1 MNNMSYISCFV
12 LFLLVFWIC
21 FALKRCPSA
30 LRVLRRDVL
39 AVLLVFAVAASLVA
53 DKTNGLMRI
62 IGQLRSPAPVAVTVT
77 AGDVV
82 RGWRV
87 ESVSTNETMSY
98 EMPTNAAYVG
108 SWHVHGARSS
118 FGNNKVDFS
127 ALRTAR
133 PTGGEWSFPIGTN
146 TDSFSS
152 FWYFVDGR
160 IRPTPRDAVHEIRAA
175 GGPMF
180 AAPGLSRLWTAEES
194 DGSQSLTWEN
204 FFLGN
209 DTNTPINAQIRL
221 YGNGDFTTSSNE
233 LVTVCRRVEP
243 FDWDGDGLSNSI
255 DPDPYTGSADCHGTC
270 AAWYSIA
277 CSNILTAVDRDYGV
291 ELTWREGVN
300 QNAYYFVEV
309 IAESGPAEIVF
320 CASQAGN
327 LGSPVIVAHA
337 GETNTVPLL
346 VGVEYAVTSTVP
358 ISVSAPS
365 DGYAQVTFDTPKSC
379 RILWPISFA
388 FAETINDPTAS
399 GSASRRYTVAVQP
412 YDPGGLF
419 SWDVPGGCHCITYI
433 GSHPVYSCSAEC
445 TCGGNCLVSGLFLF
459 EGIMLPVAG
468 GECRCGFTDTERP
481 AMPQEEGPCVSVSF
495 SDSAV
500 IYEDSYQESP
510 GVWKP
515 KRSTRTWLT
524 VYANGGPDG
533 GMLTLSSQNIDK
545 LSVVEGES
553 FSLPSTLNLASDE
566 TYSAQYLFEGEL
578 PSATLN
584 DIQVSGSMLPNGA
597 TDAIQSSATLTSVKV
612 ELEAVYAAPENPC
625 ASRHTYGVGE
635 LVAINVIP
643 TVQEVSLTV
652 VRGATSETN
661 LVYDSFGTGLATSG
675 LSISMYRCPIVGT
688 SRPNLTIGLLNA
700 GYRPIMTVIEPQSVV
715 CRSAEL
721 CDTIDLPFVCL
732 QPGLAGGVLLKTV
745 NYVGPMNVSFQGIM
759 VAEIPCHDVIQPSG
773 YFATTNYDG
782 MLSHT
787 SAAGAG
793 KAFRVKGGNYWASD
807 VAGRGLAY
815 ANWSEGRMEWNVPI
829 GWLRMTEIEQNSYN
843 PEMRL
848 AAVPDYE
855 QCANAESR
863 PLLIDGRVAAYKQ
876 VFSIGSDGTFTIE
889 KHGHRLSRNLSCVIT
904 LDGEVIQWTHPQTN
918 E

>member
-1 MNNMSYISCFV
+1 MNNISYISCLV
-12 LFLLVFWIC
+12 LVVLVFWIG

-30 LRVLRRDVL
+30 LRILRRDVL

-77 AGDVV
+77 ADDVA

-108 SWHVHGARSS
+108 NWHVHGARSS
-118 FGNNKVDFS
+118 FGRNVVDFG
-127 ALRTAR
+127 ALRSRGTR
-133 PTGGEWSFPIGTN
+133 DPTIAEWSFPLGTN
-146 TDSFSS
+146 FESFTS
-152 FWYFVDGR
+152 FWYFVDAR
-160 IRPTPRDAVHEIRAA
+160 IRPTPRDAAREICAA

-194 DGSQSLTWEN
+194 DGGQSLTWEN
-204 FFLGN
+204 FFLGS
-209 DTNTPINAQIRL
+209 DTNAHINAQIRL
-221 YGNGDFTTSSNE
+221 YENGDFTTSSNE
-233 LVTVCRRVEP
+233 LVTVCRRLEP
-243 FDWDGDGLSNSI
+243 FDWDGDGLANTI

-291 ELTWREGVN
+291 ELTWRDGVN

-309 IAESGPAEIVF
+309 VAESGPAQIVF
-320 CASQAGN
+320 SASQAGN

-358 ISVSAPS
+358 ISVSSPS
-365 DGYAQVTFDTPKSC
+365 DGYAQVTFDTPRSC
-379 RILWPISFA
+379 RIHWPISFA
-388 FAETINDPTAS
+388 FAETIGEATQSGNVPRTYEVTAE
-399 GSASRRYTVAVQP
+399 P

-419 SWDVPGGCHCITYI
+419 SWDAPGGCHCITYI
-433 GSHPVYSCSAEC
+433 GSHPVYSCTAEC

-468 GECRCGFTDTERP
+468 GECRCGFTDTACP
-481 AMPQEEGPCVSVSF
+481 SVPQDDGPCVSVSF

-515 KRSTRTWLT
+515 KRSMRTWLT

-553 FSLPSTLNLASDE
+553 FALPSTLNLASDE

-584 DIQVSGSMLPNGA
+584 DIQVSGNMLPNGA

-612 ELEAVYAAPENPC
+612 ELEAVYTAPENHC
-625 ASRHTYGVGE
+625 ANRHTYGVGE
-635 LVAINVIP
+635 KVTFRTTPQSGAITASVHSYNAS
-643 TVQEVSLTV
+643 EEFLTMY
-652 VRGATSETN
+652 N
-661 LVYDSFGTGLATSG
+661 SFGGSL
-675 LSISMYRCPIVGT
+675 
-688 SRPNLTIGLLNA
+688 
-700 GYRPIMTVIEPQSVV
+700 
-715 CRSAEL
+715 SAEMS
-721 CDTIDLPFVCL
+721 
-732 QPGLAGGVLLKTV
+732 AGGVYTCPVSASFAPKVAVSCGGSSYVPLIKLVDPAEVVTREASWPGGCWPSGSVGEATLRTV
-745 NYVGPMNVSFQGIM
+745 NYIGPMHVSFQGIA
-759 VAEIPCHDVIQPSG
+759 VSEVPCYDVIP
-773 YFATTNYDG
+773 ATGCFTQGVHN
-782 MLSHT
+782 LSHT
-787 SAAGAG
+787 VEAQAGRAYRI
-793 KAFRVKGGNYWASD
+793 KPGNYWCIDNAESAAPETNWVQGVASEMI
-807 VAGRGLAY
+807 
-815 ANWSEGRMEWNVPI
+815 WKIPI
-829 GWLRMTEIEQNSYN
+829 GWHRITWLHAFDDYWEAPFADTIEYDATNSPPMLVGGRTDMYLQERHIDEN
-843 PEMRL
+843 GVYRT
-848 AAVPDYE
+848 DKFGHWI
-855 QCANAESR
+855 SR
-863 PLLIDGRVAAYKQ
+863 SKWCRVILDGR
-876 VFSIGSDGTFTIE
+876 T
-889 KHGHRLSRNLSCVIT
+889 
-904 LDGEVIQWTHPQTN
+904 IQWVH
-918 E
+918 